1 MNVWP
6 VWGLELFT
14 ASAGYITPNTTTAL
28 AAQSILRALSLLVF
42 MFPFGIRMATNVTV
56 GKNVGSKRAEGC
68 RHYYRTGLT
77 IVFIYAGI
85 MTTLMRLFSGWF
97 MRIFTDNLETI
108 AEMESTWVLFTFFVW
123 ID

>member
-6 VWGLELFT
+6 VWGFELFT
-14 ASAGYITPNTTTAL
+14 AMAGYISTTAL

-42 MFPFGIRMATNVTV
+42 MFPFGIRMATNITV

-68 RHYYRTGLT
+68 VHYYRAGLT
-77 IVFIYAGI
+77 LVFIYSGI
-85 MTTLMRLFSGWF
+85 ATTLMRLFSGWF
-97 MRIFTDNLETI
+97 MRIFTDKPETI
-108 AEMESTWVLFTFFVW
+108 AELESTWVLFTYFVW